1 MNTNRKRLWMTSIIT
16 TLLLVIFMAGC
27 KKDDF
32 EEIPGVCPL
41 VISTNPAN
49 GATNVPFNQIITA
62 TFNEKMNPETI
73 TQSSFTLQGGLKT
86 NVAGILT
93 YNEETATLSFT
104 PASPLAALTTYT
116 GTVKTTVKDLRGNA
130 LQTNYIWTFSTGN
143 ILAPSVITTDPV
155 NNATGVVL
163 NKIVYA
169 TFSMEMDPLTITA
182 STFTLKKGTTV
193 VAGTVSYLGSTA
205 SFNPTS
211 VLTSN
216 TVYTATITNGA
227 KNTGGVS
234 LPANYV
240 WTFTTGIILAPTVIS
255 TSPANLETGVL
266 LNTNISATF
275 SVPMDPLTITNA
287 TFTLKNGLTTIAGT
301 VTHNGI
307 IATFNPNADLLQNTV
322 YTATITTGAKNMVG
336 TPLANNYVWTFTT
349 LSTATPSV
357 ISTDPLNNATDVVL
371 DKNESA
377 TFNMPMDPLTITS
390 STFTLRNGLT
400 PVTGVVSYSG
410 STAVFNPDAA
420 LLPNT
425 LYTATITTGAKNLAG
440 IALAANYVWSFTTLA
455 VTPPT
460 VILTDPLNNA
470 TNVVLNKVVN
480 ATFSMQMDPL
490 TINGL
495 TFSLKNGTIAV
506 PGIVTNAGRMASFTP
521 TGNLLPGTV
530 YTATITTGVKNL
542 AGTAMVNNYVWTFT
556 TGIVVAPTVISTDP
570 ANNATGVVLNK
581 NVAATFSVPMDPLTI
596 TTSTFTLFN
605 GTTPVTGI
613 VTYSGTTALFNP
625 TNDLVSGTIYTA
637 TITNG
642 VKNVAGTPMA
652 NNYVWSFT
660 TLSVVP
666 PTVISTDPT
675 NLELGVI
682 LNKTIAATFSVQMD
696 PLTITTSSF
705 TLFNGT
711 TQVPGI
717 VLYSGSTA
725 TFNPAND
732 LVSET
737 VYTATITTLVKNVN
751 GTPMANNYIWTFT
764 TSAAI
769 APTVISTDPANN
781 ASGVVLDKIIA
792 ATFSVPMNPTTIN
805 DATFTLMNGT
815 TPVTG
820 SVVYS
825 GTTATFLPAADLLSG
840 TVYTATISNLV
851 ENTAGTQMLE
861 NYVWTF
867 TTLTS
872 IAPTVIS
879 TDPLNNASGVV
890 LDKIIAATFSV
901 PMDPLTITSTSFTL
915 FNGTIPVT
923 GIVSYSGTTA
933 YFTTSADLLAG
944 TEYTATITTA
954 VENLNGVA
962 LENDYVWIFT
972 TLILA
977 PPTVISTIPS
987 DNETDVAL
995 NQVVSATFSEQMDP
1009 LTITNATFTLYSSA
1023 TPITGLVTYS
1033 GSTASFTPSAE
1044 LLSDTEYTATITTG
1058 AMNLNGIPLENDY
1071 VWVFTTLTVILPPEI
1086 DLGTAAMF
1094 GAFGGNAGITN
1105 QGINTVINGAI
1116 ATTAAST
1123 LITGFHDGLTGDVY
1137 TETPL
1142 NVGLVTDGIFT
1153 APPFPG
1159 TPESEAIA
1167 TQALLDAID
1176 AYNSISPA
1184 SMPGG
1189 IDPGAG
1195 ELGGL
1200 TLAPGIYMSASGTFN
1215 ISNGPLTLDAQG
1227 DPNATWVFQTAA
1239 GLTVGIAGPTGA
1251 RSVILI
1257 NGALPKNVFWY
1268 VGSAAT
1274 INGAGGGIM
1283 VGTIM
1288 STAGVTFSTPGNMV
1302 QTVLDGRAISLVAS
1316 VTMVNTTITV
1326 PAP

>member
-1 MNTNRKRLWMTSIIT
+1 MNTNRKRLWMTTIIT
-16 TLLLVIFMAGC
+16 TLILAVFIVGC

-32 EEIPGVCPL
+32 EEIPGVCP
-41 VISTNPAN
+41 VVVSTNPAN
-49 GATNVPFNQIITA
+49 GAVGVPLNQIITA

-73 TQSSFTLQGGLKT
+73 TQASFTLQGGLKT
-86 NVAGILT
+86 NVAGVVT
-93 YNEETATLSFT
+93 YNEETATLIFT
-104 PASPLAALTTYT
+104 PTSPLTASTTYT
-116 GTVKTTVKDLRGNA
+116 GTVKTPIKDLRGNA

-143 ILAPSVITTDPV
+143 VLAPSVISTDPV
-155 NNATGVVL
+155 NNATAVVL

-169 TFSMEMDPLTITA
+169 TFSMEMDPLTLTT
-182 STFTLKKGTTV
+182 STFTLKQGATV
-193 VAGTVSYLGSTA
+193 IPGTVSYLGTTA

-211 VLTSN
+211 AFVSN
-216 TVYTATITNGA
+216 TVYTATITTGA
-227 KNTGGVS
+227 KNVGGVS
-234 LPANYV
+234 LASNYV
-240 WTFTTGIILAPTVIS
+240 WKFTTGTILAPTVIS
-255 TSPANLETGVL
+255 TSPANNEVGVL
-266 LNTNISATF
+266 LNTNVSASF
-275 SVPMDPLTITNA
+275 SVPMDPLTITTA
-287 TFTLKNGLTTIAGT
+287 TFTLRNGLTTIAGT
-301 VTHNGI
+301 VTHNGS
-307 IATFNPNADLLQNTV
+307 IATFNPSADLIQNTV
-322 YTATITTGAKNMVG
+322 YTGTITTGAKNMVG

-349 LSTATPSV
+349 LSTTPPSV

-371 DKNESA
+371 DKSESA

-400 PVTGVVSYSG
+400 AVTGVVSYTG
-410 STAVFNPDAA
+410 STAVFNPDVA

-440 IALAANYVWSFTTLA
+440 LALAANYVWSFTTLMI
-455 VTPPT
+455 TPPT

-470 TNVVLNKVVN
+470 INVILNKVVN

-490 TINGL
+490 TLNVL
-495 TFSLKNGTIAV
+495 TFTVKNGTNAV
-506 PGIVTNAGRMASFTP
+506 AGVVSYTGRMASFAP
-521 TGNLLPGTV
+521 LSNLLPGTV
-530 YTATITTGVKNL
+530 YTATITTGVKSL
-542 AGTAMVNNYVWTFT
+542 AGIAMANNYVWTFT
-556 TGIVVAPTVISTDP
+556 TGTVTAPTVISTDP
-570 ANNATGVVLNK
+570 VNNATGVALNK
-581 NVAATFSVPMDPLTI
+581 TVAATFSVPMDPLTI
-596 TTSTFTLFN
+596 TASTFTLLN
-605 GTTPVTGI
+605 GSTPVSGS
-613 VTYSGTTALFNP
+613 VTYSGTTASFNP

-652 NNYVWSFT
+652 NNYVWTFT
-660 TLSVVP
+660 TLSVLP

-675 NLELGVI
+675 NLELGVF
-682 LNKTIAATFSVQMD
+682 LNKTVAATFSVPMD
-696 PLTITTSSF
+696 PSTITTSSF

-711 TQVPGI
+711 TPVTGN
-717 VLYSGSTA
+717 VTYSGTTA
-725 TFNPAND
+725 LFNPAND
-732 LVSET
+732 LTPET
-737 VYTATITTLVKNVN
+737 VYTATITTIAKNAD
-751 GTPMANNYIWTFT
+751 GTPMANNYVWTFT
-764 TSAAI
+764 TMASV
-769 APTVISTDPANN
+769 APTVIATDPANN

-792 ATFSVPMNPTTIN
+792 ATFSAPMDPLTIN
-805 DATFTLMNGT
+805 TATFTLMNGT
-815 TPVTG
+815 TPVSG

-825 GTTATFLPAADLLSG
+825 GTTATFIPAVDLLSG
-840 TVYTATISNLV
+840 TIYTATISNLV
-851 ENTAGTQMLE
+851 ENVDGTPMTD

-867 TTLTS
+867 TTLT
-872 IAPTVIS
+872 IAAPIVIS
-879 TDPLNNASGVV
+879 TDPLNNATGVV
-890 LDKIIAATFSV
+890 LDKVIAATFSV
-901 PMDPLTITSTSFTL
+901 PMEPLTITDATFTL

-923 GIVSYSGTTA
+923 GTISYAGSTA
-933 YFTTSADLLAG
+933 SFTPSVDLLAG
-944 TEYTATITTA
+944 TEYTATITTG
-954 VENLNGVA
+954 VESLDGIS

-972 TLILA
+972 TLTLA
-977 PPTVISTIPS
+977 PPTVISTIP
-987 DNETDVAL
+987 DNNATDVAV

-1009 LTITNATFTLYSSA
+1009 LTITDATFKLFNGT
-1023 TPITGLVTYS
+1023 TPVTGLVTYS

-1044 LLSDTEYTATITTG
+1044 LLSATEYTATITTG
-1058 AMNLNGIPLENDY
+1058 AMNLNGISLENDY
-1071 VWVFTTLTVILPPEI
+1071 VWVFTTLTVILPPEV

-1142 NVGLVTDGIFT
+1142 NVGLVTNGIFT

-1251 RSVILI
+1251 RSVVLI

-1288 STAGVTFSTPGNMV
+1288 STAGVTFSTAGNMV
-1302 QTVLDGRAISLVAS
+1302 QTVLEGRAISLVAS